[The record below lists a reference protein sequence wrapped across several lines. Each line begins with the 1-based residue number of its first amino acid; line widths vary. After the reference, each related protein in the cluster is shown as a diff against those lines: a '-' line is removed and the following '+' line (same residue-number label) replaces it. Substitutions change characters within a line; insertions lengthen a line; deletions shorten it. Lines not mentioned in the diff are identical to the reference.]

1 MEKIFSNSDCDS
13 TNFDCVQ
20 KSHILKENSE
30 PISEPT
36 TNIVNPVHVPKL
48 FSTEIPIS
56 DLNFI
61 NDDMMNPVNL
71 KIGKNQS
78 SMYFKKFDLKNVHEN
93 SLTCIIGSRGSGKSF
108 VICTLAEN
116 LFKSGKI
123 DKCIIIAPTDRTE
136 KFYFEKLGISNVF
149 YNYSS
154 SIIKNIIEKQEKQ
167 KSKILLVLDDCI
179 TQKNV
184 LKDESFLNLIMNGRH
199 IGITLIFTM
208 QFPMKISPEIRCNF
222 DYVFLK
228 QDCMISNQKRI
239 YDHYAGLF
247 PTFDFFKQIL
257 DQLTTNF
264 GTIVINNSTKKQ
276 NFTDKVQWFTVDK
289 DIKCKI
295 PEFIFDKQITT
306 LKSDLISIK
315 PDSPAKVSKKT
326 LETLENL
333 DYSLLE
339 EIVQCN
345 MKIYDLVKYSLDDK
359 KKTTLAK
366 LILKSNNLIINSFV

>member
-1 MEKIFSNSDCDS
+1 
-13 TNFDCVQ
+13 
-20 KSHILKENSE
+20 
-30 PISEPT
+30 
-36 TNIVNPVHVPKL
+36 
-48 FSTEIPIS
+48 
-56 DLNFI
+56 
-61 NDDMMNPVNL
+61 
-71 KIGKNQS
+71 
-78 SMYFKKFDLKNVHEN
+78 
-93 SLTCIIGSRGSGKSF
+93 
-108 VICTLAEN
+108 
-116 LFKSGKI
+116 
-123 DKCIIIAPTDRTE
+123 
-136 KFYFEKLGISNVF
+136 
-149 YNYSS
+149 
-154 SIIKNIIEKQEKQ
+154 
-167 KSKILLVLDDCI
+167 
-179 TQKNV
+179 
-184 LKDESFLNLIMNGRH
+184 MNGRH